1 MAALVAIAPGNEKW
15 TRDLAELDEQIA
27 RIEAKARG

>member
-1 MAALVAIAPGNEKW
+1 VVQLLTTAPGNEKW
-15 TRDLAELDEQIA
+15 TRDLTELNEQIA

>member
-1 MAALVAIAPGNEKW
+1 MVQLLTTAPGNKKW

>member
-1 MAALVAIAPGNEKW
+1 MAALVTAAPGNKKW